1 MKKHSIL
8 KVVLLTLLI
17 VIVAAWFLPVTNV
30 TNGEFVTRD
39 ATNAGLFTIGSN
51 FLTAL
56 QYFGGIAVFV
66 LAVGGLYGVLH
77 KIPQYRVLLDKIVKC
92 FANKEWLFMVIVG
105 ILFAVLSSMA
115 GLAVVLIAFFPL
127 VISVILLMGY
137 DKITAVMLTVGSTIA
152 GLIGTVYNTN
162 AIYGTVSV
170 IGEAPDTNVLYKI
183 ILLVGSLALV
193 IVNTILYGKK
203 HRDKNKDIES
213 TYVPEKVTVKK
224 KHVYPIVI
232 ALCVVLVVFT
242 LAFFDWTLFKVDLFN
257 KMSSFL
263 ETPSG
268 SSLTRNL
275 LGAINKVIGITA
287 KTGFGAW
294 TLGDASVALLTI
306 SWLLSFAYRKKFSDF
321 LTDFGAGAKKAVLP
335 AFLVLLSYTVLVSAV
350 NNPVEMSVLKYIVDL
365 KVTNTIG
372 MTLIMCVAAIVYCL
386 FTVESYYGVISAASY
401 IQAVTTAST
410 IGLVALIWQSM
421 YGITMLFAPTSVA
434 LVATLSYLDIPYT
447 KWLKAIWKLILEL
460 LALCVIVLI
469 IFNCVAV

>member
-1 MKKHSIL
+1 MKKHNLL
-8 KVVLLTLLI
+8 KVVLLTLLV

-30 TNGEFVTRD
+30 TNGEFVTKD
-39 ATNAGLFTIGSN
+39 ASNAGLFTIGNN
-51 FLTAL
+51 FSTAV
-56 QYFGGIAVFV
+56 QYFGSIAIYV

-77 KIPQYRVLLDKIVKC
+77 SIPQYRILLDKIVKC

-105 ILFAVLSSMA
+105 ILFAALSSMA
-115 GLAVVLIAFFPL
+115 GLAIVLIAFFPL

-162 AIYGTVSV
+162 AIYGAYNV
-170 IGEAPDTNVLYKI
+170 IGEMADTNVLYKL

-193 IVNTILYGKK
+193 ILNTILYGNK
-203 HRDKNKDIES
+203 HKDKNKNIEA

-242 LAFFDWTLFKVDLFN
+242 LAFFDWTLFEVDLFN

-268 SSLTRNL
+268 SSITKNL

-294 TLGDASVALLTI
+294 TLGDASVVLLTI
-306 SWLLSFAYRKKFSDF
+306 SWLVSFAYRKKFNDYLSA
-321 LTDFGAGAKKAVLP
+321 FGAGVKKAVLP
-335 AFLVLLSYTVLVSAV
+335 AFLVLLSYTILVSAV

-386 FTVESYYGVISAASY
+386 FTVESYYGIISASSY

-410 IGLVALIWQSM
+410 VGLVALIWQSM
-421 YGITMLFAPTSVA
+421 YGITMLIAPTSIA

-447 KWLKAIWKLILEL
+447 KWLKAIWKLALEL
-460 LALCVIVLI
+460 LALCVLVLI
-469 IFNCVAV
+469 IFNCVAI